1 MNISVNQPL
10 TFTGAR
16 IPAKIAEEK
25 MYTISRVKGLLESI
39 SIYKEADAKKFD
51 LYFLKPTRKNEIM
64 RVIYYD
70 RNMESF
76 VRDDKGR
83 ILQTSAKSVN
93 KPNVTKY
100 FEMAERIKA
109 TLYDVIH
116 KRFTAPYWY
125 YDPCKYTEQY
135 KNICKV
141 NDIVP

>member
-25 MYTISRVKGLLESI
+25 MYTISRVRGLLENT

-83 ILQTSAKSVN
+83 ILKTSAKSVN
-93 KPNVTKY
+93 EPGPAKHA
-100 FEMAERIKA
+100 ELAERVEA
-109 TLYDVIH
+109 TLYDVVH
-116 KRFTAPYWY
+116 KRFKAPYWY
-125 YDPCKYTEQY
+125 YNPCKYEAEY
-135 KNICKV
+135 KNICTK
-141 NDIVP
+141 NDISP